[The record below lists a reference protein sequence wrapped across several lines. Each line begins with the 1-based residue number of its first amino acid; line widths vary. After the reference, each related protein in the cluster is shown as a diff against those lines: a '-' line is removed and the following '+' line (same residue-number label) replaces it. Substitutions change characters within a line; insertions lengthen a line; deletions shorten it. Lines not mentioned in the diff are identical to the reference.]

1 MFELTVFEEDTVI
14 SPVDNLPG
22 VWNDPHS
29 VAADDD
35 VDDVDVDPRQRHLPL
50 SHCALRTIICHDA
63 QKCFLQKVTSRCRI
77 FARAIEPRTLVLWV
91 GRDRIWSRF
100 SRCCSIVLGISENW
114 SINENRPKIA
124 SFYFFYVDAR
134 TSSTYRHVPHLHG

>member
-1 MFELTVFEEDTVI
+1 MMFELTVFEEDTVI

-35 VDDVDVDPRQRHLPL
+35 VDDVDVYPRQRHLPL
-50 SHCALRTIICHDA
+50 SQSTLRIQNMRRSA
-63 QKCFLQKVTSRCRI
+63 KNVFLQKVTSRCKI
-77 FARAIEPRTLVLWV
+77 FARAIEPRTLMLWF
-91 GRDRIWSRF
+91 GCDLIWSRF

-114 SINENRPKIA
+114 SINENQ
-124 SFYFFYVDAR
+124 
-134 TSSTYRHVPHLHG
+134 